1 MTLKFFVEVLDYDS
15 FFLDSASLHAY
26 LKDHD
31 TFTRH
36 GCFSLGSL
44 EYIDS
49 PDLRVVFD
57 SRSDYERFKQGVD
70 IQISLF

>member
-1 MTLKFFVEVLDYDS
+1 MEVFVYDS
-15 FFLDSASLHAY
+15 FFLDSAALHAY
-26 LKDHD
+26 VKEHN
-31 TFTRH
+31 TFTRC
-36 GCFSLGSL
+36 GSVLIGSL

-57 SRSDYERFKQGVD
+57 SRQDYERFKQGVD

>member
-1 MTLKFFVEVLDYDS
+1 MEVLDYDS
-15 FFLDSASLHAY
+15 FFLDSSALHAY
-26 LKDHD
+26 LKEHD

-36 GCFSLGSL
+36 GDFSLGSL

-49 PDLRVVFD
+49 PTLRVVFD
-57 SRSDYERFKQGVD
+57 SRADYERFKQGVD

>member
-1 MTLKFFVEVLDYDS
+1 MIH
-15 FFLDSASLHAY
+15 FFLDSASLHSY
-26 LKDHD
+26 VEKHN
-31 TFTRH
+31 TFTRC
-36 GCFSLGSL
+36 GNVLIGSL

-57 SRSDYERFKQGVD
+57 SRKDYERFKKGVD